1 MKIFVLE
8 DDINQQFYM
17 ESTILNIL
25 KKNGWQCQFLEIYSN
40 PQKLLDAVR
49 ERGSHQ
55 IFFLDIEIKKETQKG
70 LEVAGQ
76 IRKLDPYALIVFVT
90 THSEFMPLTFRY
102 QVSAFD
108 FIDKGQSEEVFIKQV
123 EKDLAYLYE
132 RKDSFQAEETFL
144 FEFIFLKHRMFHIDL
159 SSIRRKSALNFMD
172 SFLRLSSRTSASI
185 VATDLMWSIQPI
197 SLK

>member
-25 KKNGWQCQFLEIYSN
+25 KKNSWQCQFLEIYSN

-70 LEVAGQ
+70 LEVAGR
-76 IRKLDPYALIVFVT
+76 IRKLDP
-90 THSEFMPLTFRY
+90 
-102 QVSAFD
+102 
-108 FIDKGQSEEVFIKQV
+108 
-123 EKDLAYLYE
+123 
-132 RKDSFQAEETFL
+132 
-144 FEFIFLKHRMFHIDL
+144 
-159 SSIRRKSALNFMD
+159 
-172 SFLRLSSRTSASI
+172 
-185 VATDLMWSIQPI
+185 
-197 SLK
+197 